1 MINSNQLRTLIVDPT
16 LKWCNHYAPHYSDLV
31 MGTFAKESQLGYYLK
46 QIGGG
51 PALGLGQ
58 CEPYTG
64 NEVVKWVNNTR
75 SELEIIKFYELCSM
89 PLNAPFKDNQKFIDK
104 LTYDLR
110 VQTLFCRY
118 LYLSIKVKVPHPASY
133 RSHRDYLYALG
144 EYWDKYYNRNPRVGT
159 AAEFVKCYKMYVEA

>member
-1 MINSNQLRTLIVDPT
+1 MINSKQLRSLIVDPT
-16 LKWCNHYAPHYSDLV
+16 LKACNHYAPNYSDLV
-31 MGTFAKESQLGYYLK
+31 MGTMAKESQLGYYLH
-46 QIGGG
+46 QIKG
-51 PALGLGQ
+51 PARGIAQ

-64 NEVVKWVNNTR
+64 NQIVKWVNKTR
-75 SELEIIKFYELCSM
+75 SEVEIILFYELCSM
-89 PLNAPFKDNQKFIDK
+89 PLNSTFEDNQKFIDK

-133 RSHRDYLYALG
+133 TSRNDYLYALG

-159 AAEFVKCYKMYVEA
+159 AHEFVKCYHMYVET